1 MPAMIRIFAVLLLLV
16 PLSALADPA
25 GRVPEDGGEVM
36 TAVLAGEFAYQAGQL
51 PEAARWY
58 LQAARNGED
67 AGLAE
72 RATRIA
78 LLAGD
83 DASAA
88 QALELWRARAPESLA
103 MGAAEATLALRR
115 NAARP
120 ALRELRALL
129 KTPDDQGW
137 RHALRALVSGGKD
150 PALSARLL
158 GRLLDEG
165 AIPDNLQAWLM
176 FAGLAQQLDQPELAE
191 RMVADTVR
199 RFPDEPRVALLH
211 AGQLR
216 NAGRK
221 DEAREVLRALHD
233 AALLVPE
240 LRLSIAAEYDAM
252 DDARAAAEVLAL
264 GEQSNHSYMLRASLL
279 AKVEDKEALTALY
292 EELRIGSSQPDP
304 ARRLLLGQVAE
315 YLERSEEA
323 LVWYRSVPGGQVS
336 MEARLRAANV
346 LYVLERKD
354 EAFAEV
360 HAMQRDAGIEDE
372 ARRVA
377 YLVEAEL
384 HQKDRGDAAELDA
397 LARGLAAYP
406 DAPDLL
412 YARGLAW
419 ERRDDI
425 ERAEAD
431 LRRILVSDPE
441 SVAALNAL
449 GYTLADRTTRYQE
462 ALELI
467 DRARAAQ
474 PDNAAIIDSYG
485 WVLYRLGRYEEALI
499 HLRHAYTL
507 MKDPEVAA
515 HIAEVLWVLGRK
527 DEANR
532 YFEEARKLDP
542 DNRSLQ
548 RALEMTGA

>member
-1 MPAMIRIFAVLLLLV
+1 MPAMIRIFAIFLLLA
-16 PLSALADPA
+16 PLSAWAKGQA
-25 GRVPEDGGEVM
+25 PEEKDDAL

-58 LQAARNGED
+58 LQAAREGDD

-83 DASAA
+83 DTGAA
-88 QALELWRARAPESLA
+88 QALRLWRARAPESLA

-115 NAARP
+115 DASRV

-129 KTPDDQGW
+129 AAPEGQGW
-137 RHALRALVSGGKD
+137 RYALRALASGGKD

-158 GRLLDEG
+158 GRLMDEG

-176 FAGLAQQLDQPELAE
+176 FAGLAQQLDQPDLAE

-199 RFPDEPRVALLH
+199 RFPNEPRVALLH
-211 AGQLR
+211 ASQLR

-221 DEAREVLRALHD
+221 DEARQVLLAMHD
-233 AALLVPE
+233 TALLVPE

-252 DDARAAAEVLAL
+252 GDARAAAGVLAL
-264 GEQSNHSYMLRASLL
+264 GDQDNHSYALRASLL
-279 AKVEDKEALTALY
+279 AKVEDKEALAALY
-292 EELRIGSSQPDP
+292 EELRVGSSQPDP

-315 YLERSEEA
+315 FLERHEDA
-323 LVWYRSVPGGQVS
+323 LVWYRSVPGGQVAI
-336 MEARLRAANV
+336 EARLRAANV
-346 LYVLERKD
+346 LYTLGRKED
-354 EAFAEV
+354 AFAEV
-360 HAMQRDAGIEDE
+360 RAMQRDAAIDEE
-372 ARRVA
+372 ARRAA

-384 HQKDRGDAAELDA
+384 HQKGEGKAEELDA

-406 DAPDLL
+406 DDPALL
-412 YARGLAW
+412 YARGLTW

-431 LRRILVSDPE
+431 FRRILVTDPE
-441 SVAALNAL
+441 NVAALNAL

-474 PDNAAIIDSYG
+474 PENAAIIDSYG
-485 WVLYRLGRYEEALI
+485 WVLYRLGRHEEALV
-499 HLRHAYTL
+499 HLRHAFTL

-515 HIAEVLWVLGRK
+515 HIGEVLWVLGRQ
-527 DEANR
+527 DEAR
-532 YFEEARKLDP
+532 HYFDEARKLDP
-542 DNRSLQ
+542 ENRSLL
-548 RALEMTGA
+548 RALELTGA

>member
-1 MPAMIRIFAVLLLLV
+1 MPAMIRIFAIFLLLA
-16 PLSALADPA
+16 PLSAWAK
-25 GRVPEDGGEVM
+25 GQVPEKKDDAL

-58 LQAARNGED
+58 LQAAREGDD

-83 DASAA
+83 DTGAA
-88 QALELWRARAPESLA
+88 QALRLWRARAPESLA

-115 NAARP
+115 DASRV

-129 KTPDDQGW
+129 AAPEGQGW
-137 RHALRALVSGGKD
+137 RYALRALASGGKD
-150 PALSARLL
+150 PALSAQLL
-158 GRLLDEG
+158 GRLMDEG

-176 FAGLAQQLDQPELAE
+176 FAGLAQQLDQPDLAE

-199 RFPDEPRVALLH
+199 RFPNEPRVALLH
-211 AGQLR
+211 ASQLR

-221 DEAREVLRALHD
+221 DEARQVLLAMHD
-233 AALLVPE
+233 TALLVPE

-252 DDARAAAEVLAL
+252 DDARAAAGVLAL
-264 GEQSNHSYMLRASLL
+264 GDQDNHSYALRASLL
-279 AKVEDKEALTALY
+279 AKVEDKEALGALY
-292 EELRIGSSQPDP
+292 EELRVGSSQPDP

-315 YLERSEEA
+315 FLEHHEDA
-323 LVWYRSVPGGQVS
+323 LVWYRSVPGGQVAI
-336 MEARLRAANV
+336 EARLRAANV
-346 LYVLERKD
+346 LYTLGRKED
-354 EAFAEV
+354 ALAEV
-360 HAMQRDAGIEDE
+360 RAMQRDAAIDDE
-372 ARRVA
+372 ARRAA

-384 HQKDRGDAAELDA
+384 HQKGEGKVEELDA

-406 DAPDLL
+406 DDPALL
-412 YARGLAW
+412 YARGLTW

-431 LRRILVSDPE
+431 FRRILVTDPE
-441 SVAALNAL
+441 NVAALNAL

-474 PDNAAIIDSYG
+474 PENAAIIDSYG
-485 WVLYRLGRYEEALI
+485 WVLYRLGRHEEALV
-499 HLRHAYTL
+499 HLRHAFTL

-515 HIAEVLWVLGRK
+515 HIGEVLWVLGRQ
-527 DEANR
+527 DEAR
-532 YFEEARKLDP
+532 HYFDEARKLDP
-542 DNRSLQ
+542 ENRSLL
-548 RALEMTGA
+548 RALELTGA

>member
-1 MPAMIRIFAVLLLLV
+1 MPAMIRIFAIFLLLA
-16 PLSALADPA
+16 PLSAWAK
-25 GRVPEDGGEVM
+25 GQEPEEKDDAL

-58 LQAARNGED
+58 LQAAREGDD

-83 DASAA
+83 DTGAA
-88 QALELWRARAPESLA
+88 QALRLWRARAPESLA

-115 NAARP
+115 DASRV

-129 KTPDDQGW
+129 AAPEGQGW
-137 RHALRALVSGGKD
+137 RYALRALASGGKD

-158 GRLLDEG
+158 GRLMDEG

-176 FAGLAQQLDQPELAE
+176 FAGLAQQLDQPDLAE

-199 RFPDEPRVALLH
+199 RFPNEPRVALLH
-211 AGQLR
+211 ASQLR

-221 DEAREVLRALHD
+221 DEARQVLLAMHD
-233 AALLVPE
+233 TALLVPE

-252 DDARAAAEVLAL
+252 GDARAAAGVLAL
-264 GEQSNHSYMLRASLL
+264 GDQDNHSYALRASLL
-279 AKVEDKEALTALY
+279 AKVEDKEALAALY
-292 EELRIGSSQPDP
+292 EELRVGSSQPDP

-315 YLERSEEA
+315 FLEHHEDA
-323 LVWYRSVPGGQVS
+323 LVWYRSVPGGQVAI
-336 MEARLRAANV
+336 EARLRAANV
-346 LYVLERKD
+346 LYTLGRKED
-354 EAFAEV
+354 AFAEV
-360 HAMQRDAGIEDE
+360 RAMQRDAAIDEE
-372 ARRVA
+372 ARRAA

-384 HQKDRGDAAELDA
+384 HQKGEGKAEELDA

-406 DAPDLL
+406 DDPALL
-412 YARGLAW
+412 YARGLTW

-431 LRRILVSDPE
+431 FRRILVTDPE
-441 SVAALNAL
+441 NVAALNAL

-474 PDNAAIIDSYG
+474 PENAAIIDSYG
-485 WVLYRLGRYEEALI
+485 WVLYRLGRHEEALV
-499 HLRHAYTL
+499 HLRHAFTL

-515 HIAEVLWVLGRK
+515 HIGEVLWVLGRQ
-527 DEANR
+527 DEAR
-532 YFEEARKLDP
+532 HYFDEARKLDP
-542 DNRSLQ
+542 ENRSLL
-548 RALEMTGA
+548 RALELTGA

>member
-1 MPAMIRIFAVLLLLV
+1 MPAMIRIFAIFLLLA
-16 PLSALADPA
+16 PLSAWAK
-25 GRVPEDGGEVM
+25 GQVPEKKDDAL

-58 LQAARNGED
+58 LQAAREGDD

-83 DASAA
+83 DTGAA
-88 QALELWRARAPESLA
+88 QALRLWRARAPESLA

-115 NAARP
+115 DASRV

-129 KTPDDQGW
+129 AAPEGQGW
-137 RHALRALVSGGKD
+137 RYALRALASGGKD

-158 GRLLDEG
+158 GRLMDEG

-176 FAGLAQQLDQPELAE
+176 FAGLAQQLDQPDLAE

-199 RFPDEPRVALLH
+199 RFPNEPRVALLH
-211 AGQLR
+211 ASQLR

-221 DEAREVLRALHD
+221 DEARQVLLTMHD
-233 AALLVPE
+233 TALLVPE

-252 DDARAAAEVLAL
+252 DDARAAAGVLAL
-264 GEQSNHSYMLRASLL
+264 GDQDNHSYVLRASLL
-279 AKVEDKEALTALY
+279 AKVGDKEALAALY
-292 EELRIGSSQPDP
+292 EELRVGSSQPDP

-315 YLERSEEA
+315 FLEHHEDA
-323 LVWYRSVPGGQVS
+323 LVWYRSVPGGQVAI
-336 MEARLRAANV
+336 EARLRAANV
-346 LYVLERKD
+346 LYTLGRKED
-354 EAFAEV
+354 AFAEV
-360 HAMQRDAGIEDE
+360 RAMQRDAAIDEE
-372 ARRVA
+372 ARRAA

-384 HQKDRGDAAELDA
+384 HQKGEGKAEELDA

-406 DAPDLL
+406 DDPALL
-412 YARGLAW
+412 YARGLTW

-431 LRRILVSDPE
+431 FRRILVTDPE
-441 SVAALNAL
+441 NVAALNAL

-474 PDNAAIIDSYG
+474 PENAAIIDSYG
-485 WVLYRLGRYEEALI
+485 WVLYRLGRHEEALV
-499 HLRHAYTL
+499 HLRHAFTL

-515 HIAEVLWVLGRK
+515 HIGEVLWVLGRQ
-527 DEANR
+527 DEAR
-532 YFEEARKLDP
+532 HYFDEARKLDP
-542 DNRSLQ
+542 ENRSLL
-548 RALEMTGA
+548 RALELTGA

>member
-1 MPAMIRIFAVLLLLV
+1 MPAMIRIFAIFLLLA
-16 PLSALADPA
+16 PLSAWAKGQA
-25 GRVPEDGGEVM
+25 PEEKDDAL

-58 LQAARNGED
+58 LQAAREGDD

-83 DASAA
+83 DTGAA
-88 QALELWRARAPESLA
+88 QALRLWRARAPESLA

-115 NAARP
+115 DASRV

-129 KTPDDQGW
+129 AAPEGQGW
-137 RHALRALVSGGKD
+137 RYALRALASGGKD

-158 GRLLDEG
+158 GRLMDEG

-176 FAGLAQQLDQPELAE
+176 FAGLAQQLDQPDLAE

-199 RFPDEPRVALLH
+199 RFPNEPRVALLH
-211 AGQLR
+211 ASQLR

-221 DEAREVLRALHD
+221 DEARQVLLAMHD
-233 AALLVPE
+233 TALLVPE

-252 DDARAAAEVLAL
+252 GDARAAAGVLAL
-264 GEQSNHSYMLRASLL
+264 GDQDNHSYALRASLL
-279 AKVEDKEALTALY
+279 AKVEDKEALAALY
-292 EELRIGSSQPDP
+292 EELRVGSSQPDP

-315 YLERSEEA
+315 FLEHHEDA
-323 LVWYRSVPGGQVS
+323 LVWYRSVPGGQVAI
-336 MEARLRAANV
+336 EARLRAANV
-346 LYVLERKD
+346 LYTLGRKED
-354 EAFAEV
+354 AFAEV
-360 HAMQRDAGIEDE
+360 RAMQRDAAIDEE
-372 ARRVA
+372 ARRAA

-384 HQKDRGDAAELDA
+384 HQKGEGKAEELDA

-406 DAPDLL
+406 DDPALL
-412 YARGLAW
+412 YARGLTW

-431 LRRILVSDPE
+431 FRRILVTDPE
-441 SVAALNAL
+441 NVAALNAL

-474 PDNAAIIDSYG
+474 PENAAIIDSYG
-485 WVLYRLGRYEEALI
+485 WVLYRLGRHEEALV
-499 HLRHAYTL
+499 HLRHAFTL

-515 HIAEVLWVLGRK
+515 HIGEVLWVLGRQ
-527 DEANR
+527 DEAR
-532 YFEEARKLDP
+532 HYFDEARKLDP
-542 DNRSLQ
+542 ENRSLL
-548 RALEMTGA
+548 RALELTGA